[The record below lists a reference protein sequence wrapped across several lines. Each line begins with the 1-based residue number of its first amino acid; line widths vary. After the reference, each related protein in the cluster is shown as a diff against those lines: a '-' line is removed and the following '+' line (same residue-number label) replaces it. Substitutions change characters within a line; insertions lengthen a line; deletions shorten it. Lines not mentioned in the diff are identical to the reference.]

1 MENVKTNAKE
11 SIKENVIIRV
21 KDLTIDF
28 KVESG
33 TLRACDHTSF
43 DIYRNETIAIIG
55 ESGSGKSTLCS
66 GILNMVN
73 VPGRVSSGS
82 VTYYSEYQH
91 EEMDILKMKPQQ
103 ETSFRWKEISTVFQA
118 AQNALNPVLR
128 IKEHFYET
136 ILAHEPD
143 MKVEQMDEKIKKVLS
158 YVRLDPAVMEY
169 YPHHLS
175 GGMKQRVL
183 IAMSLVLDPQ
193 VIILDEPT
201 TALDVVTQYYIL
213 QFLSNIQKGFKI
225 TMVFLTH
232 DIAVVS
238 TIADR
243 IAVMYGGEIVEYGRT
258 EDVLCHP
265 THPYTRGLVDAIP
278 TLHDDVTQ
286 RRAIRG
292 TPPDLTQDFTHCK
305 FMERCPVYKEGKCEA
320 SYEKTRRMYQTGD
333 DKFSRCYTWAEAA
346 QAEQKKARAGQ
357 AGPEKGKGGE

>member
-1 MENVKTNAKE
+1 ME
-11 SIKENVIIRV
+11 KENVIIKV
-21 KDLTIDF
+21 NDLTIDF
-28 KVESG
+28 KVENG

-43 DIYRNETIAIIG
+43 DIYRNETLAIIG

-73 VPGRVSSGS
+73 TPGKVSSGS
-82 VTYYSEYQH
+82 VVYYSDFGHQQA
-91 EEMDILKMKPQQ
+91 DILKMKPQQ
-103 ETSFRWKEISTVFQA
+103 ETEFRWKEISTVFQA
-118 AQNALNPVLR
+118 AQNALNPVLK

-136 ILAHEPD
+136 ILAHKPETPKED
-143 MKVEQMDEKIKKVLS
+143 MNKQIEKVLG

-183 IAMSLVLDPQ
+183 IALSLVLDPK

-213 QFLSNIQKGFKI
+213 QLLSNIQKGFKI

-238 TIADR
+238 NIADR

-258 EDVLCHP
+258 EDVLGNP
-265 THPYTRGLVDAIP
+265 SHPYTQGLVNAIP
-278 TLHDDVTQ
+278 TLHDDVTK
-286 RRAIRG
+286 RKAIHG
-292 TPPDLTQDFTHCK
+292 TPPDLTQDFKCCK
-305 FMERCPVYKEGKCEA
+305 FKDRCPVYQAGKCEA
-320 SYEKTRRMYQTGD
+320 DYEKTRKMYQTGEG
-333 DKFSRCYTWAEAA
+333 KFTRCYNWAE
-346 QAEQKKARAGQ
+346 EYQKTT
-357 AGPEKGKGGE
+357 GKGGVY

>member
-1 MENVKTNAKE
+1 MEKD
-11 SIKENVIIRV
+11 NVIIRV

-28 KVESG
+28 KVENG

-43 DIYRNETIAIIG
+43 DIYHNEILAIIG

-73 VPGRVSSGS
+73 TPGKVSSGS
-82 VTYYSEYQH
+82 VVYYSDYGH
-91 EEMDILKMKPQQ
+91 EQADILKMKPQQ
-103 ETSFRWKEISTVFQA
+103 ETEFRWKEISTVFQA
-118 AQNALNPVLR
+118 AQNALNPVLK

-136 ILAHEPD
+136 ILAHKPEASKED
-143 MKVEQMDEKIKKVLS
+143 MDKQIKKVLG

-183 IAMSLVLDPQ
+183 IALSLVLDPK

-213 QFLSNIQKGFKI
+213 QLLSNIQKEFEI

-238 TIADR
+238 NIADR

-258 EDVLCHP
+258 EDVLGNP
-265 THPYTRGLVDAIP
+265 SHPYTQGLVNAIP
-278 TLHDDVTQ
+278 TLHDDVTK
-286 RRAIRG
+286 RKAIHG
-292 TPPDLTQDFTHCK
+292 TPPDLTQEFKYCK
-305 FMERCPVYKEGKCEA
+305 FKDRCPVYQSGKCEA
-320 SYEKTRRMYQTGD
+320 DYEKTRKMYQTGEG
-333 DKFSRCYTWAEAA
+333 KFTRCYNL
-346 QAEQKKARAGQ
+346 AEQYQKAT
-357 AGPEKGKGGE
+357 GKGGVY

>member
-1 MENVKTNAKE
+1 MEKD
-11 SIKENVIIRV
+11 NVIIRV

-28 KVESG
+28 KVENG

-43 DIYRNETIAIIG
+43 DIYRNETLAIIG

-73 VPGRVSSGS
+73 TPGKVSSGS
-82 VTYYSEYQH
+82 VVYYSDYGH
-91 EEMDILKMKPQQ
+91 EQADILKMKPQQ
-103 ETSFRWKEISTVFQA
+103 ETEFRWKEISTVFQA
-118 AQNALNPVLR
+118 AQNALNPVLK

-136 ILAHEPD
+136 ILAHTPEASKED
-143 MKVEQMDEKIKKVLS
+143 MDKQIKKVLG

-183 IAMSLVLDPQ
+183 IALSLVLDPK

-213 QFLSNIQKGFKI
+213 QLLSNIQKGFEI

-238 TIADR
+238 NIADR

-258 EDVLCHP
+258 EDVLGNP
-265 THPYTRGLVDAIP
+265 SHPYTQGLVNAIP
-278 TLHDDVTQ
+278 TLHDDVTK
-286 RRAIRG
+286 RKAIHG
-292 TPPDLTQDFTHCK
+292 TPPDLTQEFKYCK
-305 FMERCPVYKEGKCEA
+305 FKDRCPVYQSGKCEA
-320 SYEKTRRMYQTGD
+320 DYEKTRKMYQTGEG
-333 DKFSRCYTWAEAA
+333 KFTRCYNL
-346 QAEQKKARAGQ
+346 AEQYQKTEG
-357 AGPEKGKGGE
+357 EGGVY

>member
-1 MENVKTNAKE
+1 MEQN
-11 SIKENVIIRV
+11 IKENTIIEV

-28 KVESG
+28 KVENG
-33 TLRACDHTSF
+33 ILRACDHTSF
-43 DIYRNETIAIIG
+43 DIRRNETVAIIG

-73 VPGRVSSGS
+73 VPGKVTSGT
-82 VTYYSEYQH
+82 VTYFSEYQH
-91 EEMDILKMKPQQ
+91 AKADVLKMSPQE
-103 ETSFRWKEISTVFQA
+103 ETQFRWKEISTVFQA
-118 AQNALNPVLR
+118 AQNALNPVLK

-136 ILAHEPD
+136 IRAHQHD
-143 MKVEQMDEKIKKVLS
+143 AKVEEMDKKIKKVLG

-183 IAMSLVLDPQ
+183 IALSLVLDPK

-213 QFLSNIQKGFKI
+213 QLLSNIQKGFKI

-238 TIADR
+238 NIADR

-258 EDVLCHP
+258 EDVLGNP
-265 THPYTRGLVDAIP
+265 KHPYTKGLVDAIP
-278 TLHDDVTQ
+278 TLHDDVTK
-286 RRAIRG
+286 RKAIHG
-292 TPPDLTQDFTHCK
+292 TPPDLTQKFEYCK
-305 FMERCPVYKEGKCEA
+305 FKDRCPVFQEGKCA
-320 SYEKTRRMYQTGD
+320 ADYERTRTMYKTGNDRY
-333 DKFSRCYTWAEAA
+333 SRCYTWAE
-346 QAEQKKARAGQ
+346 QDTPNMNG
-357 AGPEKGKGGE
+357 GK

>member
-1 MENVKTNAKE
+1 MEN
-11 SIKENVIIRV
+11 IKDNVIIRV
-21 KDLTIDF
+21 KDLSIDF
-28 KVESG
+28 KVERG
-33 TLRACDHTSF
+33 ILRACDHTSF

-73 VPGRVSSGS
+73 VPGKVSSGS
-82 VTYYSEYQH
+82 VTYYSDFQH
-91 EEMDILKMKPQQ
+91 AMVDILKMKPQQ
-103 ETSFRWKEISTVFQA
+103 ETEFRWKEISTVFQA
-118 AQNALNPVLR
+118 AQNALNPVLK

-143 MKVEQMDEKIKKVLS
+143 AKQADMDEKIKKVLG
-158 YVRLDPAVMEY
+158 YVRLDTAVMEY

-183 IAMSLVLDPQ
+183 IALSLVLDPK

-213 QFLSNIQKGFKI
+213 QLLSNIQKGFKI

-238 TIADR
+238 NIADR
-243 IAVMYGGEIVEYGRT
+243 IAVMYGGEIVEYGKT
-258 EDVLCHP
+258 EEVLGNP
-265 THPYTRGLVDAIP
+265 AHPYTKGLVDAIP

-286 RRAIRG
+286 RKAIHG
-292 TPPDLTQDFTHCK
+292 TPPDLTKNFEYCK
-305 FMERCPVYKEGKCEA
+305 FMERCPVYKEGKCKA
-320 SYEKTRRMYQTGD
+320 DYEKTRKMYRTGD
-333 DKFSRCYTWAEAA
+333 GKYTRCYTWAESYV
-346 QAEQKKARAGQ
+346 QN
-357 AGPEKGKGGE
+357 GGD

>member
-1 MENVKTNAKE
+1 MEKN
-11 SIKENVIIRV
+11 IQENVIIDVR
-21 KDLTIDF
+21 DLTIDF
-28 KVESG
+28 EVENG

-43 DIYRNETIAIIG
+43 EIYRNETIAVIG

-73 VPGRVSSGS
+73 VPGKVTSGS

-91 EEMDILKMKPQQ
+91 AKADILKMTPQQ
-103 ETSFRWKEISTVFQA
+103 ETEFRWKEISTVFQA

-136 ILAHEPD
+136 ILAHKMDAKKE
-143 MKVEQMDEKIKKVLS
+143 EMDEKIKKVLG
-158 YVRLDPAVMEY
+158 YVRLDTAVMEY

-183 IAMSLVLDPQ
+183 IALSLVLDPK

-213 QFLSNIQKGFKI
+213 QLLSNIQKGFKI

-238 TIADR
+238 NIADR
-243 IAVMYGGEIVEYGRT
+243 IAVMYGGEIVEYGKT
-258 EDVLCHP
+258 EDVLGNP
-265 THPYTRGLVDAIP
+265 SHPYTKGLVDAIP
-278 TLHDDVTQ
+278 TLRDDVTK
-286 RRAIRG
+286 RKAIRG
-292 TPPDLTQDFTHCK
+292 TPPDLTGQFTHCK
-305 FMERCPVYKEGKCEA
+305 FMDRCMVYKEGKCEA
-320 SYEKTRRMYQTGD
+320 DYEKTRSLYQVGEKKYT
-333 DKFSRCYTWAEAA
+333 RCYTWAQQYEKAA
-346 QAEQKKARAGQ
+346 
-357 AGPEKGKGGE
+357 EKGEK

>member
-1 MENVKTNAKE
+1 MEE
-11 SIKENVIIRV
+11 IRENVIIDV

-33 TLRACDHTSF
+33 ILRACDHANF
-43 DIYRNETIAIIG
+43 QIYKNETVAIIG

-73 VPGRVSSGS
+73 TPGKVTEGS

-91 EEMDILKMKPQQ
+91 AKADILKMKPQ
-103 ETSFRWKEISTVFQA
+103 EEYAFRWKEVATVFQA
-118 AQNALNPVLR
+118 AQNALNPVLK

-136 ILAHEPD
+136 ILAHTPD
-143 MKVEQMDEKIKKVLS
+143 AKLEDMEEKTKKVLG

-183 IAMSLVLDPQ
+183 IALSLVLDPK

-213 QFLSNIQKGFKI
+213 QLLSNIQKGFKI

-238 TIADR
+238 NIADR
-243 IAVMYGGEIVEYGRT
+243 IAVMYGGEIVEYGKT
-258 EDVLCHP
+258 EEVLSNP
-265 THPYTRGLVDAIP
+265 SHPYTKGLVDAIP
-278 TLHDDVTQ
+278 TLHDDVTK
-286 RRAIRG
+286 RKAIHG
-292 TPPDLTQDFTHCK
+292 APPDLTKEFRNCK
-305 FMERCPVYKEGKCEA
+305 FMERCPVFKEGRCSA
-320 SYEKTRRMYQTGD
+320 DYEKTRKMYSMGNGKYT
-333 DKFSRCYTWAEAA
+333 RCYTWANV
-346 QAEQKKARAGQ
+346 KTSCG
-357 AGPEKGKGGE
+357 EKGED

>member
-1 MENVKTNAKE
+1 MEQN
-11 SIKENVIIRV
+11 IKENTIIEV

-28 KVESG
+28 KVENG
-33 TLRACDHTSF
+33 ILRACDHTSF
-43 DIYRNETIAIIG
+43 DIRRNETVAIIG

-73 VPGRVSSGS
+73 VPGKVTSGT
-82 VTYYSEYQH
+82 VTYFSEYQH
-91 EEMDILKMKPQQ
+91 AKADILKMSPQE
-103 ETSFRWKEISTVFQA
+103 ETQFRWKEISTVFQA
-118 AQNALNPVLR
+118 AQNALNPVLK

-136 ILAHEPD
+136 ILAHQHNAKAE
-143 MKVEQMDEKIKKVLS
+143 EMDEKIKKVLG

-183 IAMSLVLDPQ
+183 IALSLVLDPK

-213 QFLSNIQKGFKI
+213 QLLSNIQKGFKI

-238 TIADR
+238 NIADR

-258 EDVLCHP
+258 EDVLGNP
-265 THPYTRGLVDAIP
+265 KHPYTKGLVDAIP
-278 TLHDDVTQ
+278 TLHDDVTK
-286 RRAIRG
+286 RKAIHG
-292 TPPDLTQDFTHCK
+292 TPPDLTQKFEYCK
-305 FMERCPVYKEGKCEA
+305 FKDRCPVYQEGKCEA
-320 SYEKTRRMYQTGD
+320 DYERTRTMYKTGD
-333 DKFSRCYTWAEAA
+333 DRYSRCYTWAE
-346 QAEQKKARAGQ
+346 QDTPNMNG
-357 AGPEKGKGGE
+357 GK

>member
-1 MENVKTNAKE
+1 MGQ
-11 SIKENVIIRV
+11 IQENVIIEV

-28 KVESG
+28 QVESG

-43 DIYRNETIAIIG
+43 EIYRNETVAIIG

-73 VPGRVSSGS
+73 VPGKVTSGS
-82 VTYYSEYQH
+82 VTYYSEYGH
-91 EEMDILKMKPQQ
+91 AKADVLKMKPQQ
-103 ETSFRWKEISTVFQA
+103 ETEFRWKEVATVFQA

-136 ILAHEPD
+136 ILAHKPEV
-143 MKVEQMDEKIKKVLS
+143 KKEEMDEKIRKVLG

-183 IAMSLVLDPQ
+183 IALSLVLDPK

-213 QFLSNIQKGFKI
+213 QLLSNIQKGFKI

-238 TIADR
+238 NISDR

-258 EDVLCHP
+258 EEVLGNPH
-265 THPYTRGLVDAIP
+265 HPYTKGLVDAIP

-286 RRAIRG
+286 RKAIHG
-292 TPPDLTQDFTHCK
+292 TPPDLTAEFTYCK
-305 FMERCPVYKEGKCEA
+305 FRDRCPVYREGKCEA
-320 SYEKTRRMYQTGD
+320 DYQKTRRMYCVGD
-333 DKFSRCYTWAEAA
+333 GVYTRCYTWAQENS
-346 QAEQKKARAGQ
+346 QTV
-357 AGPEKGKGGE
+357 GKGAI

>member
-1 MENVKTNAKE
+1 MEKD
-11 SIKENVIIRV
+11 NVIIRV
-21 KDLTIDF
+21 NNLTIDF
-28 KVESG
+28 KVENG

-43 DIYRNETIAIIG
+43 DIYRNETLAIIG

-73 VPGRVSSGS
+73 TPGKVSSGS
-82 VTYYSEYQH
+82 VVYYSDYCH
-91 EEMDILKMKPQQ
+91 EQTDILKMKPQQ
-103 ETSFRWKEISTVFQA
+103 ETEFRWKEISTVFQA
-118 AQNALNPVLR
+118 AQNALNPVLK

-136 ILAHEPD
+136 ILAHKPEASKED
-143 MKVEQMDEKIKKVLS
+143 MDQQIKKVLG

-183 IAMSLVLDPQ
+183 IALSLVLDPK

-213 QFLSNIQKGFKI
+213 QLLSKIQKGFKI

-238 TIADR
+238 NIADR

-258 EDVLCHP
+258 EDVLGNP
-265 THPYTRGLVDAIP
+265 SHPYTQGLVNAIP
-278 TLHDDVTQ
+278 TLHDDVTK
-286 RRAIRG
+286 RKAIHG
-292 TPPDLTQDFTHCK
+292 TPPDLTQEFQYCK
-305 FMERCPVYKEGKCEA
+305 FKDRCPVYQSGKCEA
-320 SYEKTRRMYQTGD
+320 DYEKTRKMYQTGEG
-333 DKFSRCYTWAEAA
+333 KFTRCYNL
-346 QAEQKKARAGQ
+346 AEQYQKTEG
-357 AGPEKGKGGE
+357 EGGVY

>member
-1 MENVKTNAKE
+1 MEKTNE
-11 SIKENVIIRV
+11 TVIIEV
-21 KDLTIDF
+21 KDLSIDF
-28 KVESG
+28 KVERG
-33 TLRACDHTSF
+33 VLRACDHTTFS
-43 DIYRNETIAIIG
+43 IYRNETLAIIG

-73 VPGRVSSGS
+73 VPGKVSSGS
-82 VTYYSEYQH
+82 VTYFSEYQH
-91 EEMDILKMKPQQ
+91 AKVDILKMKPQQ
-103 ETSFRWKEISTVFQA
+103 ETEFRWKEISTVFQA

-136 ILAHEPD
+136 ILAHDPD
-143 MKVEQMDEKIKKVLS
+143 AKQEDMDEKIEKVLG
-158 YVRLDPAVMEY
+158 YVRLDPAIKEY

-183 IAMSLVLDPQ
+183 IALSLVLDPK

-213 QFLSNIQKGFKI
+213 QLLSNIQKGFKI

-238 TIADR
+238 NIADR
-243 IAVMYGGEIVEYGRT
+243 IAVMYGGEIVEYGPT
-258 EDVLCHP
+258 EEVLGNP

-286 RRAIRG
+286 RKAIHG
-292 TPPDLTQDFTHCK
+292 SPPDLTQEFTHCK
-305 FMERCPVYKEGKCEA
+305 FRDRCPVYKEGGCDA
-320 SYEKTRRMYQTGD
+320 SYERTRKMYKTGEG
-333 DKFSRCYTWAEAA
+333 KFTRCYTWAE
-346 QAEQKKARAGQ
+346 KAREA
-357 AGPEKGKGGE
+357 AEKGGA

>member
-1 MENVKTNAKE
+1 MEKD
-11 SIKENVIIRV
+11 NVIIKV

-28 KVESG
+28 EVENG

-43 DIYRNETIAIIG
+43 DIYRNETLAIIG

-73 VPGRVSSGS
+73 VPGKVSSGT
-82 VTYYSEYQH
+82 VVYYSEYGH
-91 EEMDILKMKPQQ
+91 EQADILKMKPQQ
-103 ETSFRWKEISTVFQA
+103 ETEFRWKEISTVFQA
-118 AQNALNPVLR
+118 AQNALNPVLK

-136 ILAHEPD
+136 ILAHKPETSKED
-143 MKVEQMDEKIKKVLS
+143 MDKQIKKVLG

-175 GGMKQRVL
+175 GGMKQRIL
-183 IAMSLVLDPQ
+183 IALSLVLDPK

-213 QFLSNIQKGFKI
+213 QLLSNIQKGFKI

-238 TIADR
+238 NIADR

-258 EDVLCHP
+258 EDVLGNP
-265 THPYTRGLVDAIP
+265 SHPYTQGLVNAIP
-278 TLHDDVTQ
+278 TLHDDVTK
-286 RRAIRG
+286 RKAIHG
-292 TPPDLTQDFTHCK
+292 TPPDLTQEFKYCK
-305 FMERCPVYKEGKCEA
+305 FKDRCHVYQAGKCEA
-320 SYEKTRRMYQTGD
+320 DYEKTRKMYQTGEG
-333 DKFSRCYTWAEAA
+333 KFTRCYNL
-346 QAEQKKARAGQ
+346 AEQHQKTSG
-357 AGPEKGKGGE
+357 EGGVY

>member
-1 MENVKTNAKE
+1 MDNNVAENVMI
-11 SIKENVIIRV
+11 SV

-28 KVESG
+28 KVENG

-43 DIYRNETIAIIG
+43 EIYKNETIAIIG

-73 VPGRVSSGS
+73 APGKVSSGS
-82 VTYYSEYQH
+82 VVYYSEYQH
-91 EEMDILKMKPQQ
+91 AKADILKMSPQQ
-103 ETSFRWKEISTVFQA
+103 ETEFRWKEISTVFQA
-118 AQNALNPVLR
+118 AQNALNPVLK

-136 ILAHEPD
+136 IQAHQKDVKKED
-143 MKVEQMDEKIKKVLS
+143 MDEKIKKVLG

-183 IAMSLVLDPQ
+183 IALSLVLDPK

-213 QFLSNIQKGFKI
+213 QLLSNIQKGFKI

-238 TIADR
+238 NISDR
-243 IAVMYGGEIVEYGRT
+243 IAVMYAGEIVEYGKT
-258 EDVLCHP
+258 EDVLGNP
-265 THPYTRGLVDAIP
+265 SHPYTKGLVEAIP

-286 RRAIRG
+286 RKAIHG
-292 TPPDLTQDFTHCK
+292 APPDLTQTFTHCK
-305 FMERCPVYKEGKCEA
+305 FMERCPVFKEGRCTA
-320 SYEKTRRMYQTGD
+320 DYEKTRRMYQVGD
-333 DKFSRCYTWAEAA
+333 GKYTRCYSY
-346 QAEQKKARAGQ
+346 AEQYQNSVKK
-357 AGPEKGKGGE
+357 GEY

>member
-1 MENVKTNAKE
+1 ME
-11 SIKENVIIRV
+11 KENVIIQV

-33 TLRACDHTSF
+33 ILRACDHTSF
-43 DIYRNETIAIIG
+43 DIYGNETLAIIG

-73 VPGRVSSGS
+73 VPGKVSSGS
-82 VTYYSEYQH
+82 VIYYSNYHH
-91 EEMDILKMKPQQ
+91 EQADILKMKPQQ
-103 ETSFRWKEISTVFQA
+103 QTEFRWKEISTVFQA
-118 AQNALNPVLR
+118 AQNALNPVLK

-136 ILAHEPD
+136 ILAHKPD
-143 MKVEQMDEKIKKVLS
+143 MKKEDMDKKIEKVLG
-158 YVRLDPAVMEY
+158 YVRLDPAVKEY

-183 IAMSLVLDPQ
+183 IALSLVLDPK

-213 QFLSNIQKGFKI
+213 QLLSNIQKGFKI

-238 TIADR
+238 NIADR

-258 EDVLCHP
+258 EDVLGNP
-265 THPYTRGLVDAIP
+265 SHPYTKGLVNAIP
-278 TLHDDVTQ
+278 TLHDDVTK
-286 RRAIRG
+286 RKAIHG
-292 TPPDLTQDFTHCK
+292 TPPDLTQEFKFCK
-305 FMERCPVYKEGKCEA
+305 FKDRCPLCQEGKCA
-320 SYEKTRRMYQTGD
+320 ADYEKTRKMYQTGEG
-333 DKFSRCYTWAEAA
+333 KFTRCYTMAE
-346 QAEQKKARAGQ
+346 EYQKS
-357 AGPEKGKGGE
+357 EGKGGTY

>member
-1 MENVKTNAKE
+1 MEKD
-11 SIKENVIIRV
+11 NVIIRV

-28 KVESG
+28 KVENG

-43 DIYRNETIAIIG
+43 DIYRNEILAIIG

-73 VPGRVSSGS
+73 TPGKVSSGS
-82 VTYYSEYQH
+82 VVYYSDYGH
-91 EEMDILKMKPQQ
+91 EQADILKMKPQQ
-103 ETSFRWKEISTVFQA
+103 ETEFRWKEISTVFQA
-118 AQNALNPVLR
+118 AQNALNPVLK

-136 ILAHEPD
+136 ILAHKPEASKED
-143 MKVEQMDEKIKKVLS
+143 MDKQIKKVLG

-183 IAMSLVLDPQ
+183 IALSLVLDPK

-213 QFLSNIQKGFKI
+213 QLLSNIQKGFEI

-238 TIADR
+238 NIADR

-258 EDVLCHP
+258 EDVLGNP
-265 THPYTRGLVDAIP
+265 SHPYTQGLVNAIP
-278 TLHDDVTQ
+278 TLHDDVTK
-286 RRAIRG
+286 RKAIHG
-292 TPPDLTQDFTHCK
+292 TPPDLTQEFKYCK
-305 FMERCPVYKEGKCEA
+305 FKDRCPVYQSGKCEA
-320 SYEKTRRMYQTGD
+320 DYEKTRKMYQTGEG
-333 DKFSRCYTWAEAA
+333 KFTRCYNL
-346 QAEQKKARAGQ
+346 AEQYQKTEG
-357 AGPEKGKGGE
+357 EGGVY